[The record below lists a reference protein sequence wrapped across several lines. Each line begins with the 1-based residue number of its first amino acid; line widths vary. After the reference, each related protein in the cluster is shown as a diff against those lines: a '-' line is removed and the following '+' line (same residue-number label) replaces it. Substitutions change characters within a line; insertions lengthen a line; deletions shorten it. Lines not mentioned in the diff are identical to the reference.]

1 MKSCAPCSDIFPQI
15 YQYVAEWLTGLELH
29 RTQTEHDDALS
40 LKIYLLQF
48 VNYYAS
54 ILYIAFAKGNFV
66 GYPGNYNRL
75 LGGLSDIQGSAKQ
88 LRPGCV
94 NAAGKVRQM

>member
-1 MKSCAPCSDIFPQI
+1 MSCSTPSTQI

-54 ILYIAFAKGNFV
+54 IFYIAFAKGNFV
-66 GYPGNYNRL
+66 GYPGEYNRL
-75 LGGLSDIQGSAKQ
+75 FGESTE
-88 LRPGCV
+88 R
-94 NAAGKVRQM
+94 AACTVRTSGRVRLKCGP

>member
-1 MKSCAPCSDIFPQI
+1 MRSCAPCSSLSPQI

-75 LGGLSDIQGSAKQ
+75 LGALK
-88 LRPGCV
+88 
-94 NAAGKVRQM
+94 